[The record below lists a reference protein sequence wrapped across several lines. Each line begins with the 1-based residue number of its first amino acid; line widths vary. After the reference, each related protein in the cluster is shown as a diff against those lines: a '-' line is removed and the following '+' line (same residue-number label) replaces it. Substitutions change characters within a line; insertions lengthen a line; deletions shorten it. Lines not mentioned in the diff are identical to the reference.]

1 MKLNFTKG
9 LYNWTVLGL
18 LAAVLILLNFIGSM
32 LYFKLD
38 MTKDQRYSLANST
51 VNYLSDKKNF
61 ENRISIQIY
70 LDGNMPSELKNFQ
83 NALKD
88 KLKDFKRIAGT
99 RIEFLF
105 TDPNVGTED
114 EINALRAQLYER
126 GKGILPLEILYLKDG
141 TQSQMLLF
149 PGALLSY
156 SVNGITKEGVVQFL
170 PGTQPGRPYALEQM
184 SEMIENALNNLE
196 YNLLSAM
203 RRLTQTSKPTIAFL
217 QGHGELNPAETMR
230 ARALISPYYQIKDVA
245 LNDSIAALKDVDG
258 LIIADPQTPFSQKDL
273 YLIDQFVLRGGK
285 LLCFMNTLALNEDTL
300 NATGM
305 THTMRK
311 NLLLDRLLF
320 DYGIK
325 IKENYV
331 LDANCAPKI
340 VPFAETAFLPWFYH
354 MLATPSLHPM
364 TRNVDPISLKYANEI
379 EFVQIPKAQLTPILT
394 SSSNAIP
401 SGLQP
406 LVNLALP
413 LNYGKNPKLVDNP
426 EDPINKLCVA
436 GLSEGFY
443 QSHFKNRIVAEFANS
458 KDANYIEESQK
469 ETKILVVGNGSF
481 IRNSY
486 DSILDPQ
493 KINSYLYRPIA
504 INELKVDA
512 ELAQRRI
519 PIIFGN
525 QELFQNMVDYMMGDN
540 SVLDIR
546 SRQIDIKE
554 IDKEKIKSSSL
565 FYKSINMMLPL
576 LLILALALLM
586 NWIRLRRY
594 TR

>member
-1 MKLNFTKG
+1 MKFNFTKG

-18 LAAVLILLNFIGSM
+18 LAAVLVLLNFIGSM
-32 LYFKLD
+32 LYMKLD
-38 MTKDQRYSLANST
+38 MTKDQRYSLAQST
-51 VNYLSDKKNF
+51 VNYLSDKNNF

-88 KLKDFKRIAGT
+88 KLKDFKRIAGN

-114 EINALRAQLYER
+114 EIAALRAQLYDR
-126 GKGILPLEILYLKDG
+126 GRGILPMEILYLKDG

-170 PGTQPGRPYALEQM
+170 PGTQPGHPYSLDQM
-184 SEMIENALNNLE
+184 SEIIENALNNLE

-203 RRLTQTSKPTIAFL
+203 RRLTQTNKPTIAFL

-230 ARALISPYYQIKDVA
+230 ARALISPYYQIKDLQ
-245 LNDSIAALKDVDG
+245 LNDSISALKDVDG

-273 YLIDQFVLRGGK
+273 YLIDQFVMRGGK
-285 LLCFMNTLALNEDTL
+285 LMCFMNTLALNEDTL

-325 IKENYV
+325 IKENFV
-331 LDANCAPKI
+331 LDVNCAPKI

-354 MLATPSLHPM
+354 VLATPSLHPI
-364 TRNVDPISLKYANEI
+364 TRNVDPISLKYTNEI
-379 EFVQIPKAQLTPILT
+379 EFVQLPKAQLTPILT

-406 LVNLALP
+406 LINLALP
-413 LNYGKNPKLVDNP
+413 LNYGKNPKLVENP
-426 EDPINKLCVA
+426 EDEINKLCVA

-443 QSHFKNRIVAEFANS
+443 QSHFKNRIVDEFAKS
-458 KDANYIEESQK
+458 KDAGYLEQSKE
-469 ETKILVVGNGSF
+469 ETKILVVGNGTF

-486 DSILDPQ
+486 DSILDPK
-493 KINSYLYRPIA
+493 KINSYLYRPIP

-554 IDKEKIKSSSL
+554 IDKEKIKEASL
-565 FYKSINMMLPL
+565 FYKSINMLLPL
-576 LLILALALLM
+576 LLILALAFVM

-594 TR
+594 TK

>member
-1 MKLNFTKG
+1 MKFNFTKG

-32 LYFKLD
+32 LYYKLD

-51 VNYLSDKKNF
+51 INYLSDKNNF

-88 KLKDFKRIAGT
+88 KLKDFRRIAGN

-114 EINALRAQLYER
+114 EINALRAQLYDR

-141 TQSQMLLF
+141 TQSQMLMF

-184 SEMIENALNNLE
+184 GEIIENALNNLE

-203 RRLTQTSKPTIAFL
+203 RRLTQKSKPTVAFL

-230 ARALISPYYQIKDVA
+230 ARALISPYYQIKDIS
-245 LNDSIAALKDVDG
+245 LNDSIAALKEVDG
-258 LIIADPQTPFSQKDL
+258 LIIADPQIPFSQKDL
-273 YLIDQFVLRGGK
+273 YLIDQFVMRGGK

-305 THTMRK
+305 THTTRK

-331 LDANCAPKI
+331 LDVNCAPKI

-354 MLATPSLHPM
+354 VLATPSLHPI

-379 EFVQIPKAQLTPILT
+379 EFVQVPKAQLTPILT

-406 LVNLALP
+406 LINLALP

-426 EDPINKLCVA
+426 EDEINKLCVA

-443 QSHFKNRIVAEFANS
+443 QSHFKNRIVAEFANN
-458 KDANYIEESQK
+458 KDVNYLEESQK
-469 ETKILVVGNGSF
+469 ETKILVIGNGTF

-486 DSILDPQ
+486 DSILDPK

-525 QELFQNMVDYMMGDN
+525 QELFQNIVDYMMGDN

-554 IDKEKIKSSSL
+554 IDKEKIKTASF
-565 FYKSINMMLPL
+565 FYKSMNMLLPL
-576 LLILALALLM
+576 LLILAFAFIM
-586 NWIRLRRY
+586 HWIRQRRY

>member
-1 MKLNFTKG
+1 MKLSFTKG
-9 LYNWTVLGL
+9 LYNWTVLAL
-18 LAAVLILLNFIGSM
+18 LAAVLILINFIGSM
-32 LYFKLD
+32 LYLKLD
-38 MTKDQRYSLANST
+38 MTKDQRYSLAQST
-51 VNYLSDKKNF
+51 VTYLSDKKNF

-88 KLKDFKRIAGT
+88 KLKDFKRISGA

-114 EINALRAQLYER
+114 EINALRAQLYNR
-126 GKGILPLEILYLKDG
+126 GKGIMPLEILYQKDG

-184 SEMIENALNNLE
+184 SEIIENALNNLE

-217 QGHGELNPAETMR
+217 QGHGELSYAQTMR
-230 ARALISPYYQIKDVA
+230 ARALIAPYYNLKDVQ

-273 YLIDQFVLRGGK
+273 YLIDQFVMRGGK
-285 LLCFMNTLALNEDTL
+285 LLCFINTLALNEDTL

-305 THTMRK
+305 THTTRK

-340 VPFAETAFLPWFYH
+340 VPFAETTFLPWFYH
-354 MLATPSLHPM
+354 MLATPSLHPI

-379 EFVQIPKAQLTPILT
+379 EFVQLPKAQLTPILT

-413 LNYGKNPKLVDNP
+413 LNYGKNPKLVENP
-426 EDPINKLCVA
+426 EDDINKLCVA

-443 QSHFKNRIVAEFANS
+443 QSHFKNRIVAEFTNS
-458 KDANYIEESQK
+458 KDANYLEESQK
-469 ETKILVVGNGSF
+469 ETKILVVGNGTF

-486 DSILDPQ
+486 DSILDP
-493 KINSYLYRPIA
+493 KKVNSYLYRPIG

-519 PIIFGN
+519 PLIFGN

-554 IDKEKIKSSSL
+554 IDKEKIKEASL
-565 FYKSINMMLPL
+565 FYKSINMLLPL
-576 LLILALALLM
+576 LLILIFALLM
-586 NWIRLRRY
+586 YKIRQKRY

>member
-1 MKLNFTKG
+1 MKFNFTKG

-18 LAAVLILLNFIGSM
+18 LAAVLVLLNFIGSM
-32 LYFKLD
+32 LYMKLD
-38 MTKDQRYSLANST
+38 MTKDQRYSLAQST
-51 VNYLSDKKNF
+51 VNYLSDKNNF

-88 KLKDFKRIAGT
+88 KLKDFKRIAGN

-114 EINALRAQLYER
+114 EIAALRAQLYDR
-126 GKGILPLEILYLKDG
+126 GRGILPMEILYLKDG

-170 PGTQPGRPYALEQM
+170 PGTQPGHPYSLDQM
-184 SEMIENALNNLE
+184 SEIIENALNNLE

-203 RRLTQTSKPTIAFL
+203 RRLTQTNKPTIAFL

-230 ARALISPYYQIKDVA
+230 ARALISPYYQIKDLQ
-245 LNDSIAALKDVDG
+245 LNDSISALKDVDG

-273 YLIDQFVLRGGK
+273 YLIDQFVMRGGK
-285 LLCFMNTLALNEDTL
+285 LMCFMNTLALNEDTL

-325 IKENYV
+325 IKENFV
-331 LDANCAPKI
+331 LDVNCAPKI

-354 MLATPSLHPM
+354 MLATPSLHPI
-364 TRNVDPISLKYANEI
+364 TRNVDPISLKYTNEI
-379 EFVQIPKAQLTPILT
+379 EFVQLPKAQLTPILT

-406 LVNLALP
+406 LINLALP
-413 LNYGKNPKLVDNP
+413 LNYGKNPKLVENP
-426 EDPINKLCVA
+426 EDEINKLCVA

-443 QSHFKNRIVAEFANS
+443 QSHFKNRIVDEFAKS
-458 KDANYIEESQK
+458 KDAGYLEQSKE
-469 ETKILVVGNGSF
+469 ETKILVVGNGTF

-486 DSILDPQ
+486 DSILDPK
-493 KINSYLYRPIA
+493 KINSYLYRPIP

-554 IDKEKIKSSSL
+554 IDKEKIKEASL
-565 FYKSINMMLPL
+565 FYKSINMLLPL
-576 LLILALALLM
+576 LLILALAFVM

-594 TR
+594 TK

>member
-1 MKLNFTKG
+1 MKFNFTKG

-18 LAAVLILLNFIGSM
+18 LAAVLVLLNFIGSM
-32 LYFKLD
+32 LYLKLD
-38 MTKDQRYSLANST
+38 MTKDQRYSLAQST

-61 ENRISIQIY
+61 ENSISIQIY

-114 EINALRAQLYER
+114 EINALRAQLYDR

-184 SEMIENALNNLE
+184 SEIIENALNNLE

-230 ARALISPYYQIKDVA
+230 ARALISPYYQIKDIA

-273 YLIDQFVLRGGK
+273 YLIDQFVMRGGK
-285 LLCFMNTLALNEDTL
+285 LLCFMNTLSLNEDTL
-300 NATGM
+300 NTTGM
-305 THTMRK
+305 THTTRK

-379 EFVQIPKAQLTPILT
+379 EFVQVPKAQLTPILT

-406 LVNLALP
+406 LINLALP
-413 LNYGKNPKLVDNP
+413 LNYGKNPKLVENP
-426 EDPINKLCVA
+426 EDDINKLCVA

-443 QSHFKNRIVAEFANS
+443 QSHFKNRIVAEFAES
-458 KDANYIEESQK
+458 KDANYLEESEQ
-469 ETKILVVGNGSF
+469 ETKILVVGNGTF

-486 DSILDPQ
+486 DSILDPK
-493 KINSYLYRPIA
+493 KINSYLYRPIG

-565 FYKSINMMLPL
+565 FYKSMNMLVPL
-576 LLILALALLM
+576 LLILALALIM
-586 NWIRLRRY
+586 NWIRQKRY

>member
-1 MKLNFTKG
+1 ML
-9 LYNWTVLGL
+9 V
-18 LAAVLILLNFIGSM
+18 AVLVLLNFIGSM

-38 MTKDQRYSLANST
+38 MTKDQRYSLAQST
-51 VNYLSDKKNF
+51 VNFLSDKKNF

-88 KLKDFKRIAGT
+88 KLKDFKRIAGN
-99 RIEFLF
+99 RVEFLF

-114 EINALRAQLYER
+114 EINALRSQLYDR

-156 SVNGITKEGVVQFL
+156 SVNGITKEGVVQLL

-184 SEMIENALNNLE
+184 TEIIENALNNLE

-245 LNDSIAALKDVDG
+245 LNDSIAALQDVDG
-258 LIIADPQTPFSQKDL
+258 LIVADPQTPFSQKDL
-273 YLIDQFVLRGGK
+273 YLIDQFVMRGGK
-285 LLCFMNTLALNEDTL
+285 LLCFMNTLALNEDTI

-305 THTMRK
+305 THTSRK

-379 EFVQIPKAQLTPILT
+379 EFVQVAKAQLTPILT

-413 LNYGKNPKLVDNP
+413 LNYGKNPKLVENP
-426 EDPINKLCVA
+426 EDEINKLCVA

-458 KDANYIEESQK
+458 KDANYLEESQK

-486 DSILDPQ
+486 DSILDPK

-519 PIIFGN
+519 PIVFGN
-525 QELFQNMVDYMMGDN
+525 QELFQNIVDYMMGDN

-554 IDKEKIKSSSL
+554 IDKEKIKSAAL
-565 FYKSINMMLPL
+565 FYKSINMLTPL
-576 LLILALALLM
+576 LVILALAFVM

>member
-1 MKLNFTKG
+1 MKFNFTKG
-9 LYNWTVLGL
+9 LYNWTVLGML
-18 LAAVLILLNFIGSM
+18 VAVLVLLNFIGSM

-38 MTKDQRYSLANST
+38 MTKDQRYSLAQST
-51 VNYLSDKKNF
+51 VNFLSDKKNF

-88 KLKDFKRIAGT
+88 KLKDFKRIAGN
-99 RIEFLF
+99 RVEFLF

-114 EINALRAQLYER
+114 EINAMRSQLYDR

-156 SVNGITKEGVVQFL
+156 SVNGITKEGVVQLL

-184 SEMIENALNNLE
+184 TEIIENALNNLE
-196 YNLLSAM
+196 YNLLSVM

-245 LNDSIAALKDVDG
+245 LNDSIAALQDVDG
-258 LIIADPQTPFSQKDL
+258 LIVADPQTQFSQKDL
-273 YLIDQFVLRGGK
+273 YLIDQFVMRGGK

-305 THTMRK
+305 THTSRK

-379 EFVQIPKAQLTPILT
+379 EFVQVAKAQLTPILT

-413 LNYGKNPKLVDNP
+413 LNYGKNPKLVENP
-426 EDPINKLCVA
+426 EDEINKLCVA

-458 KDANYIEESQK
+458 KDANYLEESQK

-486 DSILDPQ
+486 DAILDPK

-519 PIIFGN
+519 PIVFGN
-525 QELFQNMVDYMMGDN
+525 KELFQNIVDYMMGDN

-554 IDKEKIKSSSL
+554 IDKEKIKSAAL
-565 FYKSINMMLPL
+565 FYKSINMLTPL
-576 LLILALALLM
+576 LVILALAFVM

>member
-1 MKLNFTKG
+1 MKFNFTKG
-9 LYNWTVLGL
+9 LYNWTVLGML
-18 LAAVLILLNFIGSM
+18 VAVLVLLNFIGSM

-38 MTKDQRYSLANST
+38 MTKDQRYSLAQST
-51 VNYLSDKKNF
+51 VNFLSDKKNF

-88 KLKDFKRIAGT
+88 KLKDFKRIAGN
-99 RIEFLF
+99 RVEFLF

-114 EINALRAQLYER
+114 EINALRSQLYDR

-156 SVNGITKEGVVQFL
+156 SVNGITKEGVVQLL

-184 SEMIENALNNLE
+184 TEIIENALNNLE

-245 LNDSIAALKDVDG
+245 LNDSIAALQDVDG
-258 LIIADPQTPFSQKDL
+258 LIVADPQTPFSQKDL
-273 YLIDQFVLRGGK
+273 YLIDQFVMRGGK

-305 THTMRK
+305 THTSRK

-379 EFVQIPKAQLTPILT
+379 EFVQVAKAQLTPILT

-413 LNYGKNPKLVDNP
+413 LNYGKNPKLVENP
-426 EDPINKLCVA
+426 EDEINKLCVA

-458 KDANYIEESQK
+458 KDANYLEESQK

-486 DSILDPQ
+486 DSILDPK

-519 PIIFGN
+519 PIVFGN
-525 QELFQNMVDYMMGDN
+525 QELFQNIVDYMMGDN

-554 IDKEKIKSSSL
+554 IDKEKIKSAAL
-565 FYKSINMMLPL
+565 FYKSINMLTPL
-576 LLILALALLM
+576 LVILALAFVM

>member
-1 MKLNFTKG
+1 MKFNFTKG

-18 LAAVLILLNFIGSM
+18 LAAVLVLLNFIGSM
-32 LYFKLD
+32 LYLKLD
-38 MTKDQRYSLANST
+38 MTKDQRYSLAQST

-105 TDPNVGTED
+105 TDPNLGTED
-114 EINALRAQLYER
+114 EINALRAQLYDR

-184 SEMIENALNNLE
+184 SEIIENALNNLE

-230 ARALISPYYQIKDVA
+230 ARALISPYYQIKDIA

-273 YLIDQFVLRGGK
+273 YLIDQFVMRGGK
-285 LLCFMNTLALNEDTL
+285 LLCFMNTLSLNEDTL
-300 NATGM
+300 NTTGM
-305 THTMRK
+305 THTTRK

-340 VPFAETAFLPWFYH
+340 VPFAETAFFPWFYH

-379 EFVQIPKAQLTPILT
+379 EFVQVPKAQLTPILT

-406 LVNLALP
+406 LINLALP
-413 LNYGKNPKLVDNP
+413 LNYGKNPKLVENP
-426 EDPINKLCVA
+426 EDDINKLCVA

-443 QSHFKNRIVAEFANS
+443 QSHFKNRIVAEFAES
-458 KDANYIEESQK
+458 KDANYLEESEQ
-469 ETKILVVGNGSF
+469 ETKILVVGNGTF

-486 DSILDPQ
+486 DSILDPK
-493 KINSYLYRPIA
+493 KINSYLYRPIG

-565 FYKSINMMLPL
+565 FYKSMNMLVPL
-576 LLILALALLM
+576 LLILALALIM
-586 NWIRLRRY
+586 NWIRQKRY

>member
-1 MKLNFTKG
+1 MKFNFTKG
-9 LYNWTVLGL
+9 LYNWTVLGML
-18 LAAVLILLNFIGSM
+18 VAVLVLLNFIGSM

-38 MTKDQRYSLANST
+38 MTKDQRYSLAQST
-51 VNYLSDKKNF
+51 VNFLSDKKNF

-88 KLKDFKRIAGT
+88 KLKDFKRIAGN
-99 RIEFLF
+99 RVEFLF

-114 EINALRAQLYER
+114 EINALRSQLYDR

-156 SVNGITKEGVVQFL
+156 SVNGITKEGVVQLL

-184 SEMIENALNNLE
+184 TEIIENALNNLE

-245 LNDSIAALKDVDG
+245 LNDSIAALQDVDG
-258 LIIADPQTPFSQKDL
+258 LIVADPQTPFSQKDL
-273 YLIDQFVLRGGK
+273 YLIDQFVMRGGK

-305 THTMRK
+305 THTSRK

-379 EFVQIPKAQLTPILT
+379 EFVQVAKAQLTPILT

-413 LNYGKNPKLVDNP
+413 LNYGKNPKLVENP
-426 EDPINKLCVA
+426 EDEINKLCVA

-458 KDANYIEESQK
+458 KDANYLEESQK

-486 DSILDPQ
+486 DSILDPK

-504 INELKVDA
+504 INELKVYA

-519 PIIFGN
+519 PIVFGN
-525 QELFQNMVDYMMGDN
+525 QELFQNIVDYMMGDN

-554 IDKEKIKSSSL
+554 IDKEKIKSAAL
-565 FYKSINMMLPL
+565 FYKSINMLTPL
-576 LLILALALLM
+576 LVILALAFVM

>member
-1 MKLNFTKG
+1 MKFNFTKG
-9 LYNWTVLGL
+9 LYNWTVLGML
-18 LAAVLILLNFIGSM
+18 VAVLVLLNFIGSM

-38 MTKDQRYSLANST
+38 MTKDQRYSLAQST
-51 VNYLSDKKNF
+51 VNFLSDKKNL

-88 KLKDFKRIAGT
+88 KLKDFKRIAGN
-99 RIEFLF
+99 RVEFLF

-114 EINALRAQLYER
+114 EINALRSQLYDR

-156 SVNGITKEGVVQFL
+156 SVNGITKEGVVQLL

-184 SEMIENALNNLE
+184 TEIIENALNNLE

-245 LNDSIAALKDVDG
+245 LNDSIAALQDVDG
-258 LIIADPQTPFSQKDL
+258 LIVADPQTPFSQKDL
-273 YLIDQFVLRGGK
+273 YLIDQFVMRGGK

-305 THTMRK
+305 THTSRK

-379 EFVQIPKAQLTPILT
+379 EFVQVAKAQLTPILT

-413 LNYGKNPKLVDNP
+413 LNYGKNPKLVENP
-426 EDPINKLCVA
+426 EDEINKLCVA

-458 KDANYIEESQK
+458 KDANYLEESQK

-486 DSILDPQ
+486 DSILDPK

-519 PIIFGN
+519 PIVFGN
-525 QELFQNMVDYMMGDN
+525 QELFQNIVDYMMGDN

-554 IDKEKIKSSSL
+554 IDKEKIKSAAL
-565 FYKSINMMLPL
+565 FYKSINMLTPL
-576 LLILALALLM
+576 LVILALAFVM

>member
-1 MKLNFTKG
+1 MRFNFSKG
-9 LYNWTVLGL
+9 LYNWTVLAM
-18 LAAVLILLNFIGSM
+18 LAGVLILINFIGSM

-38 MTKDQRYSLANST
+38 MTKDQRYSLAPST
-51 VNYLSDKKNF
+51 INYLSDKNNF

-88 KLKDFKRIAGT
+88 KLKDFRRIAGT

-114 EINALRAQLYER
+114 EINALRAQLYDR
-126 GKGILPLEILYLKDG
+126 GKGIMPLEILYQKDG
-141 TQSQMLLF
+141 TQTQMLLF

-156 SVNGITKEGVVQFL
+156 SVNGITKEGIVQFL

-184 SEMIENALNNLE
+184 SDIIENALNNLE

-217 QGHGELNPAETMR
+217 QGHGELTYAQTMR
-230 ARALISPYYQIKDVA
+230 ARALISPYYELKDVE

-273 YLIDQFVLRGGK
+273 YLIDQFVMRGGN
-285 LLCFMNTLALNEDTL
+285 LMCFLNTLALNEDTL

-305 THTMRK
+305 THTTRK

-331 LDANCAPKI
+331 LDVNCAPKI
-340 VPFAETAFLPWFYH
+340 VPFAETTFLPWFFH
-354 MLATPSLHPM
+354 VLATPSSHPI
-364 TRNVDPISLKYANEI
+364 TRNVDPISLKYTNEI
-379 EFVQIPKAQLTPILT
+379 EFVQVPKAQLTPILT

-406 LVNLALP
+406 LINLALP
-413 LNYGKNPKLVDNP
+413 LNYGKNPKLVENP

-443 QSHFKNRIVAEFANS
+443 QSHFKNRIVEEFSKN
-458 KDANYIEESQK
+458 KDAKYLQESRQ
-469 ETKILVVGNGSF
+469 ETKILVVGNGTF

-486 DSILDPQ
+486 DSILDPKQ
-493 KINSYLYRPIA
+493 INSYMYRPIA
-504 INELKVDA
+504 INELKMDA

-519 PIIFGN
+519 PLVFGN

-554 IDKEKIKSSSL
+554 IDKEKIKTASL
-565 FYKSINMMLPL
+565 FYKTVNMLGPL
-576 LLILALALLM
+576 VIILILAFIM
-586 NWIRLRRY
+586 YRLRQKRY